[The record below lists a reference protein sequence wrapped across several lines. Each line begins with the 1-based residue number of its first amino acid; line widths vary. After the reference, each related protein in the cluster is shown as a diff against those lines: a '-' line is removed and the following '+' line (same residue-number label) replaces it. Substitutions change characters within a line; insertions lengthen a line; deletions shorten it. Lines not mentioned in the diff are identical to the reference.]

1 MSPSH
6 DIAQREWMFGRDVLA
21 FSRYIASETSRG
33 GRIEKIVSAVK
44 MDNAMTHQC
53 TTRCAVRAIGRLLL
67 RELSRVRVKGAKL
80 RDESASRGVGRVYFE
95 VRHLVEILNSSRR
108 FFHGAMY
115 SWIRVR
121 QLEDLEEA

>member
-6 DIAQREWMFGRDVLA
+6 DIAQREWMFERDEPA

-33 GRIEKIVSAVK
+33 WPHRKDCQRSKNGQYNDTP
-44 MDNAMTHQC
+44 MYDTMC
-53 TTRCAVRAIGRLLL
+53 RARN
-67 RELSRVRVKGAKL
+67 RAQLSRVRVKGAKL
-80 RDESASRGVGRVYFE
+80 RNESPSRGVGRVHFE
-95 VRHLVEILNSSRR
+95 VRHLVEILNSGRR

>member
-1 MSPSH
+1 
-6 DIAQREWMFGRDVLA
+6 
-21 FSRYIASETSRG
+21 
-33 GRIEKIVSAVK
+33 
-44 MDNAMTHQC
+44 
-53 TTRCAVRAIGRLLL
+53 
-67 RELSRVRVKGAKL
+67 VRVKGAKL